1 MNVQLK
7 DLDELK
13 LEDIEEFDYLLI
25 WDFSEQKTKKSI
37 NTNIDGLFKNDEYSI
52 IN

>member
-25 WDFSEQKTKKSI
+25 WDFSEQKTKKVLI
-37 NTNIDGLFKNDEYSI
+37 QTLMDYLKMMNTQ
-52 IN
+52 

>member
-7 DLDELK
+7 DLDELE

-25 WDFSEQKTKKSI
+25 WDFSEQKTKKVLI
-37 NTNIDGLFKNDEYSI
+37 QTLMDYLKMMNNQ
-52 IN
+52 

>member
-1 MNVQLK
+1 MNVRLQ

-25 WDFSEQKTKKSI
+25 WDFSEQKTKKVLI
-37 NTNIDGLFKNDEYSI
+37 QTLMDYLKMLNNQ
-52 IN
+52 